1 MWGDVGLVLKAKHG
15 GEEGMGGR
23 VSYFLHHKDLASEM
37 VKVVS
42 GRVPVV
48 EFRGLEV
55 VLDFCSGRRVGGL
68 GRKKKGRGRKVPVV
82 VEEPKTLVQ
91 GGPRYA
97 LRPRSATAVRNAAVD
112 EDDGREDE
120 APQGYAWSIREMT
133 TMVDVGLRKLLGVGK
148 GPQGFRTSKSGPSPS
163 LMDIAPSVWNLQ
175 YLQARYLPRLVY
187 SLLLTLFLSVI
198 GSPCPSHTRDCQ
210 RDSQACNKRSIG
222 SSSRESGEA
231 RAFRRTSE
239 QQHRPGQRR
248 REGGSGDQRE
258 AVVALPD
265 ENPRRPNGQNS
276 KQHPGSGGQRG
287 TGIRRRPSTP
297 CVLWGNPRWYG
308 RLTRVSR

>member
-1 MWGDVGLVLKAKHG
+1 
-15 GEEGMGGR
+15 
-23 VSYFLHHKDLASEM
+23 M
-37 VKVVS
+37 VKAVS

-55 VLDFCSGRRVGGL
+55 VLDFCSGRRAGGVGK
-68 GRKKKGRGRKVPVV
+68 KKKGRGKKVPVA
-82 VEEPKTLVQ
+82 VEEPKTSAR
-91 GGPRYA
+91 GGQRYG
-97 LRPRSATAVRNAAVD
+97 LRPRPATTVRDAAVD

-120 APQGYAWSIREMT
+120 VPPKYAWSIHEMT
-133 TMVDVGLRKLLGVGK
+133 NLVDVGLRKLLGVGK

-175 YLQARYLPRLVY
+175 YLQARYLPTLVY
-187 SLLLTLFLSVI
+187 SLLLTLLLSVI
-198 GSPCPSHTRDCQ
+198 GSPCPSHSRDRQ

-222 SSSRESGEA
+222 SSSRESSET

-248 REGGSGDQRE
+248 REGGRRDQRE

-265 ENPRRPNGQNS
+265 ENPGRPNGQNS
-276 KQHPGSGGQRG
+276 KQHPGSCGQRG
-287 TGIRRRPSTP
+287 TDIRRWPSTP
-297 CVLWGNPRWYG
+297 RALWGNHG
-308 RLTRVSR
+308 